1 MAKSNETYTEEEQER
16 IDAVNRHQRGE
27 RPSKVCKSLG
37 RSRSW
42 LQKWVGRYNNLNKS
56 SDKEWFK
63 EESRAPKNVHRK
75 TDSGMEQLVITVRKS
90 LMEGTTEDTK
100 YRCIGAVEI
109 QFRMHELGYSEDEMP
124 SLSTIKRIVKRNGLV
139 VQNRK
144 RYIRCKSKKRYTL
157 LNPTKADDVHQ
168 MDFVGPRHIK
178 GYGRIS
184 SLNLIDVASS
194 KSYIRQYAGQ
204 TMDNVIEFLLEC
216 WTENAIP
223 NYLQMDNGA
232 SFIGDV
238 IHSRHFSRVVRLCLY
253 LGVEPVFIAPSKP
266 WMNGAIEGFNG
277 DFWAKLWEREQWT
290 DLEHIRG
297 EAKIFLMRHNN
308 RQDWKY
314 RKTGLGAI
322 MDRKL
327 PEDFKIDANNLP
339 ITDGKVHFI
348 RQVEEDGAI
357 SVLNEDF
364 DADKSLV
371 YEYVW
376 ATIDTKQGQLM
387 IYYRGKNEA
396 EASLI
401 KIYAY
406 KIGENV
412 KRFEEK
418 F

>member
-1 MAKSNETYTEEEQER
+1 MAESNETNTEEEQER
-16 IDAVNRHQRGE
+16 IDAVNRRQRGE
-27 RPSKVCKSLG
+27 RPSKICKSLG

-42 LQKWVGRYNNLNKS
+42 LQKWVERYNSSNKRS
-56 SDKEWFK
+56 EEKWFK
-63 EESRAPKNVHRK
+63 EKSRAPKNVHRR
-75 TDSGMEQLVITVRKS
+75 TDSEIEQLVITVRKS
-90 LMEGTTEDTK
+90 LLEGTTEDTK

-109 QFRMHELGYSEDEMP
+109 QFRMHELGYSEDESP
-124 SLSTIKRIVKRNGLV
+124 SMSTIKRIIKRNGLV

-157 LNPTKADDVHQ
+157 LNPTKANDVHQ

-184 SLNLIDVASS
+184 SLNLIDVVSS
-194 KSYIRQYAGQ
+194 KAYIRQYAGQ

-238 IHSRHFSRVVRLCLY
+238 IHPRHFSRVMRLCLH
-253 LGVEPVFIAPSKP
+253 LGVDPVFIAPRKP
-266 WMNGAIEGFNG
+266 WMNGKIEGFNG
-277 DFWAKLWEREQWT
+277 DFGEKLWEREQWT

-308 RQDWKY
+308 RQDWKH
-314 RKTGLGAI
+314 RMTDSDAVT
-322 MDRKL
+322 DRKL
-327 PEDFKIDANNLP
+327 PEDFEIDVHNLP
-339 ITDGKVHFI
+339 ITEGKVHFI
-348 RQVEEDGAI
+348 RQVKENGTI

-364 DADKSLV
+364 DVGESLAH
-371 YEYVW
+371 EYVW
-376 ATIDTKQGQLM
+376 ATIDIKQEQLM
-387 IYYRGKNEA
+387 IYYREKNEE
-396 EASLI
+396 EAGLI
-401 KIYAY
+401 KIYDY

-412 KRFEEK
+412 KIFEEK